1 MDTFLLWLGHVALA
15 FLASISVFAVIYII
29 HLLVTL

>member
-1 MDTFLLWLGHVALA
+1 MDAFLFWLGHVALA
-15 FLASISVFAVIYII
+15 FLGSVSVFAVIYII

>member
-15 FLASISVFAVIYII
+15 FLGSVSVFAVIYLI
-29 HLLVTL
+29 HLLITL